1 MNSEQTYNGWR
12 NYATWRVNLEFFD
25 NNFIY
30 DYCEQH
36 YQQCGELPTVHN
48 VREYLETF
56 MAEIIDQEYEK
67 SFLVSYAHSFI
78 NQVDFH
84 DIAETQ
90 LSGITETEFQ
100 D

>member
-1 MNSEQTYNGWR
+1 MNNEQTYNGWT

-25 NNFIY
+25 NNFVY

-36 YQQCGELPTVHN
+36 FQQCGEMPTVYDVTEHLKT
-48 VREYLETF
+48 YIL
-56 MAEIIDQEYEK
+56 EIIDQEYEK
-67 SFLVSYAHSFI
+67 SFLVSYAECFI
-78 NQVDFH
+78 SQADFY